1 MKTFALAMTI
11 VALGAFALGAFGVNS
26 AQAEPAR
33 DAILAAFANTAKAE
47 NSAFAGFNASAGE
60 TLFTSKHTGGK
71 PDTPSCTSCH
81 GASPQAIGQTR
92 AGKVIDPMA
101 VSKNASR
108 YTDTEK
114 VDKWFFRNCRSVL
127 GRECTAQEKG
137 DYLIFM
143 ISQ

>member
-1 MKTFALAMTI
+1 MLSLAIALSTVLSAT
-11 VALGAFALGAFGVNS
+11 LGANT
-26 AQAEPAR
+26 AQANPAR
-33 DAILAAFANTAKAE
+33 DAIVAAFAAQAKAE
-47 NSAFAGFNASAGE
+47 NPSFAGFSAAAGN
-60 TLFTSKHTGGK
+60 TLFNSTHSGGK

-81 GASPQAIGQTR
+81 GTTPFATGETR
-92 AGKVIDPMA
+92 AGKVIEPMA
-101 VSKNASR
+101 VSKNPGR

-137 DYLIFM
+137 DYLTYM